1 MTMSVPMSTCSKP
14 NQPDREYCHPAR
26 RNPHALPR
34 AQLLWIVEVFVGK
47 DHEEGHK
54 QSDIEPRVDHFSAM
68 M

>member
-34 AQLLWIVEVFVGK
+34 LKLLWIVEVFACK
-47 DHEEGHK
+47 EYEEG
-54 QSDIEPRVDHFSAM
+54 
-68 M
+68 